1 MYEDLFL
8 SSGLNDNEAV
18 VYEFLLKTG
27 KATAGE
33 IIKNTPVKRGV
44 AYNTLAD
51 LVAKKLVSETKIKTK
66 GARGKNV
73 IAEFSP
79 NHPENLRSY
88 LENEKE
94 KLEKAEKNLEANIS
108 SLISDFSLVSGR
120 PGVRYFEGME
130 GIRKVLEDSLTSKN
144 IIYTYA
150 DIEAICKYIDET
162 NQSYVKKRDDMGIKK
177 MAVIIDSP
185 FAKKYLKDY
194 YKAVTDVR
202 FIDHELFP
210 FNCVMQIY
218 EGKVSYITLSD
229 VSMVGVIIQDE
240 NIYQMH
246 KSVFEFVWSHAEIV
260 S

>member
-73 IAEFSP
+73 ISEFSP

-108 SLISDFSLVSGR
+108 SLVSDFSLVSGR
-120 PGVRYFEGME
+120 PGVRYFEGID
-130 GIRKVLEDSLTSKN
+130 GVKKVLEDTLTSKE
-144 IIYTYA
+144 IIYAYS
-150 DIEAICKYIDET
+150 DIEAIVKYIDNINSE
-162 NQSYVKKRDDMGIKK
+162 YVKKRESFGIKK
-177 MAVIIDSP
+177 KAILIDSP
-185 FAKKYLKDY
+185 FVRNYLSGYHTK
-194 YKAVTDVR
+194 VTENK
-202 FIDHELFP
+202 FIDSEWLP
-210 FNCVMQIY
+210 FNSLMQIY
-218 EGKVSYITLSD
+218 DGKVAYVTLSEE
-229 VSMVGVIIQDE
+229 SKIGVIIEDK

-246 KSVFEFVWSHAEIV
+246 KALFEFTWIHAKD
-260 S
+260 